1 MARGRFYVIEGADG
15 VGSTTQARRLV
26 EALALEG
33 RTVQATAEPSKGPI
47 GLMIRQMLGGD
58 RPRTHIHRELAL
70 LFAADR
76 LDHIAREV
84 EPALAAGIDVVS
96 DRYVLS
102 SLVYQS
108 LDLPF
113 DWVRDL
119 NRYAPPP
126 DVTVLITL
134 PVDEAWARLDAR
146 LQGGATREVFDH
158 KTTQARVHSEYE
170 RQARKAGAVFV
181 DGTGSIDDVAARV
194 RAGLKAISAWPQD
207 AR

>member
-26 EALALEG
+26 DALTLEG
-33 RTVQATAEPSKGPI
+33 RAVHFTAEPSTGPI
-47 GLMIRQMLGGD
+47 GGLIRQLLGGD
-58 RPRTHIHRELAL
+58 RPRTQIHRELAL

-76 LDHIAREV
+76 LDHVAREI
-84 EPALAAGIDVVS
+84 EPRLAAGTDVVS

-119 NRYAPPP
+119 NRFAPPP
-126 DVTVLITL
+126 DATVLVSL
-134 PVDEAWARLDAR
+134 PVDDAWSRLEARI
-146 LQGGATREVFDH
+146 QTGVPREVFDQ
-158 KTTQARVHSEYE
+158 KTTQTRIHGEYE
-170 RQARKAGAVFV
+170 RQARKAGAVIV
-181 DGTGSIDDVAARV
+181 DGSGSVDVVAARV
-194 RAGLKAISAWPQD
+194 KAGLVAVNAWP
-207 AR
+207 R

>member
-26 EALALEG
+26 EALRLAG
-33 RTVQATAEPSKGPI
+33 RAVHVTAEPSTGPVG
-47 GLMIRQMLGGD
+47 GLIRQMLGGD
-58 RPRTHIHRELAL
+58 RPRTQIHRELAL

-76 LDHIAREV
+76 LDHVAREI
-84 EPALAAGIDVVS
+84 EPALAAGTDVVS

-119 NRYAPPP
+119 NRFAPPP
-126 DVTVLITL
+126 DATVLISV
-134 PVDEAWARLDAR
+134 PVDEAWGRLEAR
-146 LQGGATREVFDH
+146 LQTGATREVFDQ
-158 KTTQARVHSEYE
+158 KTTQTRIHGEYE
-170 RQARKAGAVFV
+170 RQARKHGAVIV
-181 DGTGSIDDVAARV
+181 DGTGDIDVVAARV
-194 RAGLKAISAWPQD
+194 RAGLVAVNAWP
-207 AR
+207 A